1 MTTPP
6 PPDLPSPSDSP
17 SGPASHPAPPPP
29 ATPPASE
36 RILAAFKGLNWQQ
49 FGRDLLTFGKRF
61 KTGDFARITPEPHEQ
76 PAVAACLPRM
86 ASLIVWR
93 RALLVLACIL
103 TAVYFIK
110 SCFDPHTFRG
120 QLEKGQIESQI
131 KLIPNTASADVR
143 AGEIKRIKAEAKS
156 ETDQTVEQF
165 GESNISVINALMIGL
180 WLSVPAS
187 LVFQLLAARQWAS
200 WRRSRKLALIAA
212 GMVLVPQLL
221 AMLIP
226 WGALMDFKHLE
237 AQGAQQM
244 TAMKTGVQLMI
255 LIAVLMTALPFFYGL
270 FNGVLRAS
278 LSTKTLVPA
287 SIVCGWGSMLLAV
300 TIAVPWFI
308 IMTIVNQMQADALIV
323 LGVLCLLAAPLSI
336 VLKARRLGMPLT
348 PEEASAV
355 SARARMLLTGLNAG
369 GMLLVLY
376 YLSEKDIVGASDV
389 ISLVLHYFGN
399 LMLISVVAV
408 DVLVLLL
415 DRAHRKLAADTAPDE
430 PIRQLGE
437 VLPGA

>member
-1 MTTPP
+1 M
-6 PPDLPSPSDSP
+6 
-17 SGPASHPAPPPP
+17 PP

-36 RILAAFKGLNWQQ
+36 KILAAFKSVNWQQ
-49 FGRDLLTFGKRF
+49 LGKDLITFGKRF
-61 KTGDFARITPEPHEQ
+61 AAGDFARITPESHEQ
-76 PAVAACLPRM
+76 PLVAACRPRM
-86 ASLIVWR
+86 ASLMVWR
-93 RALLVLACIL
+93 RALLVLACLL
-103 TAVYFIK
+103 TGVFFIK

-120 QLEKGQIESQI
+120 QIEKGQIEGQI

-143 AGEIKRIKAEAKS
+143 AEEIKRIKAEAKTQ
-156 ETDQTVEQF
+156 TDQMVEQF
-165 GESNISVINALMIGL
+165 GESNVGIINALMIGL
-180 WLSVPAS
+180 WLSVLAS
-187 LVFQLLAARQWAS
+187 LVFQVLAARAWAD

-212 GMVLVPQLL
+212 GLVLVPQLL

-244 TAMKTGVQLMI
+244 TAMKTGIQLMV

-308 IMTIVNQMQADALIV
+308 IMSIVDQMQADALIV
-323 LGVLCLLAAPLSI
+323 LGVVCLLAAPLSI

-348 PEEASAV
+348 SEEASAV
-355 SARARMLLTGLNAG
+355 VSKAKKLLTGLNAG
-369 GMLLVLY
+369 GMLLLLY
-376 YLSEKDIVGASDV
+376 YLSEKDFIGTSDV

-408 DVLVLLL
+408 DLLVLLL

-430 PIRQLGE
+430 PLRQLGE